1 MSTARDAFRFELFGM
16 KELMDALDE
25 LPTIAMQK
33 SIVRN
38 AAKKSLVPVAEMYKS
53 MIPHA
58 PKPKRYA
65 KSKHLRDSVEIT
77 SALKR
82 SQKQDGRR
90 VGRDEIVMYVG
101 SSSPHAHLV
110 EWGTVERQHKTPTTA
125 PVGGD
130 AIRVVQG
137 TGRMPANPYLRQA
150 WEITKFGIMRIFTD
164 EMRKELEKAA
174 ARLAKKAER
183 GTLTKRQREGL
194 LKR

>member
-1 MSTARDAFRFELFGM
+1 LHGRHGRYQAMPSTKARTF
-16 KELMDALDE
+16 
-25 LPTIAMQK
+25 
-33 SIVRN
+33 
-38 AAKKSLVPVAEMYKS
+38 
-53 MIPHA
+53 IP
-58 PKPKRYA
+58 R
-65 KSKHLRDSVEIT
+65 T
-77 SALKR
+77 
-82 SQKQDGRR
+82 
-90 VGRDEIVMYVG
+90 
-101 SSSPHAHLV
+101 
-110 EWGTVERQHKTPTTA
+110 EWLYPPTPTTA